1 MIQMK
6 SGLEFFDRPRV
17 MAAVDAAT
25 RRVLSKFGAF
35 VRTTA
40 KQSIKK
46 RKRVSM
52 PLGPPSSH
60 VGTLKR
66 GILFGYD
73 RERKSVVVGPVPFSG
88 TVDSRALPALEYGG
102 RSTMR
107 GRDGSTQSITV
118 APRPFMGPA
127 MAKEQPKLPAMW
139 RDSVR

>member
-1 MIQMK
+1 MLK
-6 SGLEFFDRPRV
+6 LKFKLEFFDEPRV
-17 MAAVDAAT
+17 IAAVDAAT

-40 KQSIKK
+40 RQSIKK

-52 PLGPPSSH
+52 PMGPPSSH

-73 RERKSVVVGPVPFSG
+73 RERKAVVVGPVPFSG
-88 TVDSRALPALEYGG
+88 TVDSRSLPALEYGG

-107 GRDGSTQSITV
+107 NRDGTEQSITV

-127 MAKEQPKLPAMW
+127 LAKERPKLPEMW